1 MCRSIITLFNS
12 DPPVTDEEIVA
23 ASQQYVRKISGFTK
37 PARLNEAAFS
47 TAVNDIATATRRL
60 LVTLESTRTPKDRE
74 AEAAKRKARAT
85 QRYGMG

>member
-1 MCRSIITLFNS
+1 MCRSIITLFNN

-74 AEAAKRKARAT
+74 AEAAKRKACAT

>member
-1 MCRSIITLFNS
+1 MCRSIMTLFNI
-12 DPPVTDEEIVA
+12 DPLATDEEIVA
-23 ASQQYVRKISGFTK
+23 ASQQYVRKISGCTK
-37 PARLNEAAFS
+37 PAKVNEAAFS
-47 TAVNDIATATRRL
+47 TAVNDIAAATRRL